1 MVIHDRNILVVVAQ
15 VDSPG
20 YWNVS
25 VHVGSRID
33 LINTGSGHVFLAFAG
48 EEERALMLA
57 EQGGAE
63 PAILSPQLL
72 TRLARVRQKGYEI
85 MESQQVASVTNLSV
99 PIFGPLGTVIA
110 AVTCPYTVRLGKLD
124 APDQAASVE
133 LLIAAGHEISAR
145 TSLNDASL
153 HRPPA

>member
-1 MVIHDRNILVVVAQ
+1 
-15 VDSPG
+15 
-20 YWNVS
+20 
-25 VHVGSRID
+25 
-33 LINTGSGHVFLAFAG
+33 
-48 EEERALMLA
+48 
-57 EQGGAE
+57 
-63 PAILSPQLL
+63 
-72 TRLARVRQKGYEI
+72 